1 MPFTF
6 KLSKRL
12 ALMKAWLALAAAA
25 SLVACER
32 VAAPTQPSTSVV
44 QVITSPD
51 TVTLDPYQ
59 TRQFLAYGR
68 TQPGDSVPVAVHW
81 SVSGGTIST
90 GGLYS
95 ADTTAGTYLVTATAT
110 TTTASIS
117 GSSQVKNRG
126 QLSQVIVTPATAS
139 VSVGGTLLFA

>member
-68 TQPGDSVPVAVHW
+68 TQSGDSVAVTVRW
-81 SVSGGTIST
+81 SASGGAITAA
-90 GGLYS
+90 GLYA
-95 ADTTAGTYLVTATAT
+95 ADTVPGVFQVTATT
-110 TTTASIS
+110 GTSVS
-117 GSSQVKNRG
+117 GSSQVKNQG
-126 QLSQVIVTPATAS
+126 
-139 VSVGGTLLFA
+139 